1 MEIRRVAAFS
11 DGPAGGNPAGVVL
24 LKAPLPETEMARL
37 AAEVGYSETVFAVQL
52 DAAGQTW
59 RVRYFSPESEVPFC
73 GHATIALGAVLG
85 EELSLG
91 NYQLTLNDAEI
102 RVTAS
107 VDHDGVSA
115 TLASP
120 PTLSRSLRE
129 IEQRDVLS
137 LFGFDADD
145 LNAALPPAYIHAG
158 ANHVCVVLK
167 DRARLAEMDY
177 DLDEG
182 RRLMRALDIATVMLV
197 FVENDRQ
204 FEVRNAFASGGVFED
219 PATGA
224 AAAAFAG
231 YLRDKDWPHGDG
243 FTIRQGMDMGC
254 PCIIKVSMT
263 GQPGASVLVS
273 GGVRKMLPP
282 F

>member
-1 MEIRRVAAFS
+1 MEIRHVAAFS

-24 LKAPLPETEMARL
+24 LETPLPETEMARL

-52 DAAGQTW
+52 DAAGRTW

-85 EELSLG
+85 EEFSPGDYHLK
-91 NYQLTLNDAEI
+91 LNDAEI
-102 RVTAS
+102 SVTATA
-107 VDHDGVSA
+107 DQGVMSA

-120 PTLSRSLRE
+120 PTFSRGLSETEL
-129 IEQRDVLS
+129 RDVLS
-137 LFGFDADD
+137 LFGFTEGD
-145 LNAALPPAYIHAG
+145 LNTTLPPAYIHAG
-158 ANHVCVVLK
+158 ANHVSVVLK
-167 DRARLAEMDY
+167 DRARLAQMDY

-197 FVENDRQ
+197 FVETDSQ

-231 YLRDKDWPHGDG
+231 YLRDHGWPHSGG
-243 FTIRQGMDMGC
+243 FTIRQGFDMGC
-254 PCIIKVSMT
+254 PCVITVALT
-263 GQPGASVLVS
+263 DQPGASVLVS